1 MKNYLRFFLKFTGK
15 DYSTSYKLL
24 SMLPG
29 SLVFLILSPLLI
41 FFLSRY
47 LSGFIAFS
55 CPRPLELFLV
65 VLTGSTALIFM
76 LWSLWELWITGEGT
90 PAPIA
95 PTRKLVTTGPYKF
108 CRNPIELG
116 TDLYIFAVG
125 TLFASLTT
133 GLLCF
138 FFAILLG
145 SGYIK
150 LIEEQELRLRFSREY
165 DTYYRKT
172 GFMFILFTR
181 GK

>member
-15 DYSTSYKLL
+15 DYSTSYKFL

-76 LWSLWELWITGEGT
+76 LWSLWELWIVGEGT

-125 TLFASLTT
+125 TLFDSLTT

-150 LIEEQELRLRFSREY
+150 LIEEQELRLRFGSEY